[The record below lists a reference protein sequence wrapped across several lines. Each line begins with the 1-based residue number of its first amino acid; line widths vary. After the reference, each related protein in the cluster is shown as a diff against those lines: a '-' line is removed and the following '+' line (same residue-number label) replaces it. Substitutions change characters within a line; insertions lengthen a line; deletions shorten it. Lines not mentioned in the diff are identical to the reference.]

1 MKKYLEDRTLAILLF
16 FMSFLFVNLYFG
28 VICAT
33 RVNIGDLLYLD
44 VIGTVLAVTVFLS
57 DYRKHRRICRTLAQ
71 EQDIP
76 KEEIKKLLGHQL
88 CEIWCRRKE
97 ADEEKIQSLYNEILE
112 LSDYITLWAHE
123 VKLPLSALRLMN
135 ERNQDKVLQEE
146 MQDPLERIQQYLNTM
161 MMSSKLKKP
170 ENDIK
175 LEKVSLKEAAAE
187 AVKNHSYFLIRHNF
201 AIEMYL
207 KDIAVYTDRRW
218 LVYMLDQM
226 IGNAVKYRG
235 ETPALTFGAE
245 TVSPG
250 STDFW
255 IQDNGCGISGE
266 ELPYIFDKGFIG
278 NSQRNGSYRSTGMG
292 LYFVKQTAD
301 RLGIGIRASSGENN
315 TRFTFTFQNHAE
327 HFFLEDQ
334 SKPCRNVRNRGKVLD
349 RCKDFPLLFCYN

>member
-278 NSQRNGSYRSTGMG
+278 NSQ
-292 LYFVKQTAD
+292 
-301 RLGIGIRASSGENN
+301 
-315 TRFTFTFQNHAE
+315 
-327 HFFLEDQ
+327 
-334 SKPCRNVRNRGKVLD
+334 
-349 RCKDFPLLFCYN
+349 

>member
-1 MKKYLEDRTLAILLF
+1 MKKYLADRIPAILF
-16 FMSFLFVNLYFG
+16 FSLSFLFVNLYFG
-28 VICAT
+28 FICAT
-33 RVNIGDLLYLD
+33 RVNAEDLFYLD
-44 VIGTVLAVTVFLS
+44 VIWTVLAVTVFTA
-57 DYRKHRRICRTLAQ
+57 DYRKYRRICRTLAE

-88 CEIWCRRKE
+88 CEIWCRGKE

-135 ERNQDKVLQEE
+135 ERNQDRALREE
-146 MQDPLERIQQYLNTM
+146 MQDSLERIQQYLNTM

-175 LEKVSLKEAAAE
+175 LEKVSLKKAAGE
-187 AVKNHSYFLIRHNF
+187 AVKNQSYFLIRHNF
-201 AIEMYL
+201 AVEMYV
-207 KDIAVYTDRRW
+207 KDIAVYSDRRW
-218 LVYMLDQM
+218 LVYMLDQI

-235 ETPALTFGAE
+235 ENPKLIFGAE
-245 TVSPG
+245 TALSG
-250 STDFW
+250 CTDFW
-255 IQDNGCGISGE
+255 IQDNGGGISKE

-278 NSQRNGSYRSTGMG
+278 SSQRNGSYRSTGMG

-301 RLGIGIRASSGENN
+301 RLGIGIRASSGENY

-327 HFFLEDQ
+327 YFFLE
-334 SKPCRNVRNRGKVLD
+334 
-349 RCKDFPLLFCYN
+349 

>member
-1 MKKYLEDRTLAILLF
+1 MKTYLEDRIPAILLF
-16 FMSFLFVNLYFG
+16 FVAFLFVNLYFG

-33 RVNIGDLLYLD
+33 RVNISDLLYLD
-44 VIGTVLAVTVFLS
+44 VIGTVLAVTVFLA
-57 DYRKHRRICRTLAQ
+57 DYRKYRRLCRTLAC

-76 KEEIKKLLGHQL
+76 KEEIKKLLGHQPY
-88 CEIWCRRKE
+88 EIWCRRKE

-135 ERNQDKVLQEE
+135 ERNQDRVLQEE
-146 MQDPLERIQQYLNTM
+146 MRDSLERIQQYLNTM
-161 MMSSKLKKP
+161 LMSSKLKKP

-201 AIEMYL
+201 AIEMHR

-245 TVSPG
+245 TASPG

-278 NSQRNGSYRSTGMG
+278 SSQRNGSYRSTGMG

-301 RLGIGIRASSGENN
+301 RLGIGIRASSWENN
-315 TRFTFTFQNHAE
+315 TRFTFTFQNDAE
-327 HFFLEDQ
+327 HFFLEEAEQ
-334 SKPCRNVRNRGKVLD
+334 TLQKC
-349 RCKDFPLLFCYN
+349 